1 MTLVT
6 AQMSISVDGFYAG
19 SRHADTNTWLD
30 GAEAAG
36 FFRVTRW
43 AIDAEAW
50 RQRMGFRGG
59 ESNTNSEVIAESFES
74 AGAYV
79 MGRRMADGGEIP
91 WGADPPFRAPVF
103 VVTNRPRRTLERQ
116 GGTSFT
122 YVTAGIESA
131 IGQARAA
138 ANGKNVAIAGGG
150 TLLRQ
155 VIGLGLL
162 DELELHIVPVI
173 LGDGMRLLTPQLGL
187 DSREGIELTPERRH
201 RHPRRHARA
210 LQAQRST
217 PTRPR
222 QQRTRRGTR
231 RRLATCHRACAR
243 FDSRWSW
250 LVPHF
255 EHLAALARHP
265 RAVCHTGRA
274 TCVRAGGEGLAK
286 REVAHRAR
294 HDEHLLDVVV
304 HGRAQRGGVQPGIPS
319 QNPCE

>member
-19 SRHADTNTWLD
+19 SRHADMETWLD
-30 GAEAAG
+30 GLEAAG

-43 AIDAEAW
+43 VIDAEAW
-50 RQRMGFRGG
+50 RQRLGFGGG
-59 ESNTNSEVIAESFES
+59 ERSTNSEVIAETYES

-103 VVTNRPRRTLERQ
+103 VVTNRPRQTLERE

-122 YVTAGIESA
+122 YVTDGIESA
-131 IGQARAA
+131 IDQARAA

-173 LGDGMRLLTPQLGL
+173 LGDGMRLLTPELGL
-187 DSREGIELTPERRH
+187 GDREGLELTPDRVI
-201 RHPRRHARA
+201 A
-210 LQAQRST
+210 T
-217 PTRPR
+217 PDVTHIRYKLN
-222 QQRTRRGTR
+222 GR
-231 RRLATCHRACAR
+231 RRLVLDNRGR
-243 FDSRWSW
+243 DEE
-250 LVPHF
+250 P
-255 EHLAALARHP
+255 
-265 RAVCHTGRA
+265 AVA
-274 TCVRAGGEGLAK
+274 
-286 REVAHRAR
+286 
-294 HDEHLLDVVV
+294 
-304 HGRAQRGGVQPGIPS
+304 
-319 QNPCE
+319 